1 MEIDTSL
8 ILDADSEKSRK
19 KSVTNDDVSS
29 PVRGPDGQEQVAT
42 HSESSSLPTTTD
54 VTLDEEHEVPA
65 AVATPKLVSKHNNES
80 SVGNT
85 SALTKH
91 TIAVIK
97 KKEAAA
103 AAEERK
109 DVKEYVISK
118 LFRKVKFL
126 AGDDMLNM
134 YVRNMVETGLNV
146 KTCEDDVDWWWN
158 NYRGVVK
165 HAISEKRSNITSD
178 MRRRFGK
185 GMYNKMDNGNTFLS
199 YFLIMFLSCSIIP
212 LIAWKNKLSGLIN
225 SEEDNSGGIIG
236 ITLPTISEILD
247 LGTKN
252 TGGAYGYA
260 FLHIF
265 PSTYGWVPHKA
276 KVHMELQ
283 SKVFNATD
291 EALALLILENNYD
304 MWTSANHGRQCEPQY
319 TVRFARED
327 YMHDTSDRMLRKTKA
342 PGYGGWSF
350 KGIKRFKEL
359 VTLVK
364 IDRKTSQRKEME
376 KKFLKYMKSQ
386 GEDNAVKRKKTG
398 VVISQDE
405 EMMKSESMWN
415 DLVADEEES
424 DEENDMNE
432 DYDEDDSEAKEDVV
446 AV

>member
-1 MEIDTSL
+1 MAARQRCCRGGEIGTSL
-8 ILDADSEKSRK
+8 ILDTDSEVSRK
-19 KSVTNDDVSS
+19 KSVTNDEVSS

-178 MRRRFGK
+178 MR
-185 GMYNKMDNGNTFLS
+185 
-199 YFLIMFLSCSIIP
+199 
-212 LIAWKNKLSGLIN
+212 
-225 SEEDNSGGIIG
+225 
-236 ITLPTISEILD
+236 
-247 LGTKN
+247 
-252 TGGAYGYA
+252 
-260 FLHIF
+260 
-265 PSTYGWVPHKA
+265 
-276 KVHMELQ
+276 
-283 SKVFNATD
+283 
-291 EALALLILENNYD
+291 
-304 MWTSANHGRQCEPQY
+304 
-319 TVRFARED
+319 
-327 YMHDTSDRMLRKTKA
+327 
-342 PGYGGWSF
+342 
-350 KGIKRFKEL
+350 
-359 VTLVK
+359 
-364 IDRKTSQRKEME
+364 
-376 KKFLKYMKSQ
+376 
-386 GEDNAVKRKKTG
+386 
-398 VVISQDE
+398 
-405 EMMKSESMWN
+405 
-415 DLVADEEES
+415 
-424 DEENDMNE
+424 
-432 DYDEDDSEAKEDVV
+432 
-446 AV
+446 